1 MWTTDLIKLSVLLSL
16 TYSPAD
22 SEAVLQGLVLSE
34 SCSSLKV
41 ASGLFVIKRLV
52 PRASQWEKSTRV
64 ACLLTCYVPADV
76 KIF

>member
-16 TYSPAD
+16 IYSPAD
-22 SEAVLQGLVLSE
+22 SEAVLQGLLLSE

-52 PRASQWEKSTRV
+52 PSATQ
-64 ACLLTCYVPADV
+64 
-76 KIF
+76 